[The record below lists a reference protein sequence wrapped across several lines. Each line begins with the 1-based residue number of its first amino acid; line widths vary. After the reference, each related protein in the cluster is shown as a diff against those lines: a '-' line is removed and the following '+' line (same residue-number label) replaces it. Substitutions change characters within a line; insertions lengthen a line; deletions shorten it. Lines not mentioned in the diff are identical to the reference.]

1 VSASVGQR
9 QNNRRREQVTFPD
22 DPLHLERLSILDT
35 PDRHDV
41 QFLDDRLYE
50 YNVSRTGI
58 ADGRLLAIILRD
70 RHNDIIAGLYGWT
83 WGRCCEVKTLWVHE
97 QWRGQG
103 LGTRLMTAAEDE
115 ARTRGAAQIVLSTHS
130 FQAPDFYRRL
140 GFESVGH
147 IEDYPVGYQNVFLR
161 KRLQ

>member
-1 VSASVGQR
+1 MTS
-9 QNNRRREQVTFPD
+9 PD
-22 DPLHLERLSILDT
+22 DPRHRERFAILET
-35 PDRHDV
+35 PDSHDV

-70 RHNDIIAGLYGWT
+70 HDNNIMAGLYGWT
-83 WGRCCEVKTLWVHE
+83 WGNCCEVKTLWVHA

-115 ARTRGAAQIVLSTHS
+115 ARRRGAAQIVLSTHS

-140 GFESVGH
+140 GFEPVGH
-147 IEDYPVGYQNVFLR
+147 IEDYPVGYQNIFLR

>member
-1 VSASVGQR
+1 MACPETGLTRGWSGR
-9 QNNRRREQVTFPD
+9 GGPRRSPLAFGSDKTTGKKEEMTSPD

-50 YNVSRTGI
+50 YNVAGTGI

-83 WGRCCEVKTLWVHE
+83 WGSCCEVKTLWVHE

-103 LGTRLMTAAEDE
+103 GHAPHDGSRRRSSH
-115 ARTRGAAQIVLSTHS
+115 ARGSPNGVVDA
-130 FQAPDFYRRL
+130 
-140 GFESVGH
+140 
-147 IEDYPVGYQNVFLR
+147 
-161 KRLQ
+161 